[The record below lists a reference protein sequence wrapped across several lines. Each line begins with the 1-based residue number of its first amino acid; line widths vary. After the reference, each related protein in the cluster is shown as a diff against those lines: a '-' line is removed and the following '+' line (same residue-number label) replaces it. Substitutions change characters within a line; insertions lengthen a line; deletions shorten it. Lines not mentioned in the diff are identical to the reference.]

1 MIASLDRVLEGIV
14 ATLRTDVIPKVT
26 EEHARSQAVG
36 VIDLINNIAAR
47 VEWARDPLLHGVRER
62 REALN
67 AALALLPGAPATGSA
82 LREIPLAEANARAL
96 LAERDRLDAEIADL
110 LVFAYASAPGGE
122 AVTVLRKQI
131 HDDMVGEMAMSRKP
145 LFAEMTKGGV
155 REQDGGS

>member
-1 MIASLDRVLEGIV
+1 MIASLERVLEGIV

-47 VEWARDPLLHGVRER
+47 VEWARDPLLLGVRAR
-62 REALN
+62 RQAL
-67 AALALLPGAPATGSA
+67 AAAHALLPDAPATRSA

-110 LVFAYASAPGGE
+110 LVFAYESAPGGQAE
-122 AVTVLRKQI
+122 TVLRRQI
-131 HDDMVGEMAMSRKP
+131 HDDMASEMAMSRKP
-145 LFAEMTKGGV
+145 LFAEMTKGDA
-155 REQDGGS
+155 RERDGGS

>member
-1 MIASLDRVLEGIV
+1 MIASLERVLEGIV

-36 VIDLINNIAAR
+36 VIDLINNLVAR

-62 REALN
+62 REALG
-67 AALALLPGAPATGSA
+67 AAHALLLGPPAIRSA
-82 LREIPLAEANARAL
+82 SLEIPLAEANSRAL

-110 LVFAYASAPGGE
+110 LVFAYASAPDGE

-131 HDDMVGEMAMSRKP
+131 HDDMISEMAMSRKP
-145 LFAEMTKGGV
+145 LFAEMTKGGARV
-155 REQDGGS
+155 RDGGS